1 MGGGSLGSPSS
12 TSSPSSAPAPR
23 RRASRPAADVDLFDR
38 NGMKLINRFAL
49 SILTQRSTASP
60 AADSTSLRPAT
71 HVGPNRPT
79 KLLGTRA
86 RPPPSA
92 KRSQIGENQFS
103 RNRPSFF
110 STPVWGAASPRLCPG
125 LTFFAPRR
133 NATSLEKE
141 TGTPGFRTSALR
153 GFSVGGGVREKK
165 NGHSG
170 LVY

>member
-1 MGGGSLGSPSS
+1 MAGGVGGGVGGGSLGSPSS

-60 AADSTSLRPAT
+60 AADSTSLFPLRPAT

-103 RNRPSFF
+103 RNRPSSF
-110 STPVWGAASPRLCPG
+110 SRPVSGAASPRLCPG
-125 LTFFAPRR
+125 LSFPSSPTT
-133 NATSLEKE
+133 ATSLEKE
-141 TGTPGFRTSALR
+141 GATTGFKTSALG
-153 GFSVGGGVREKK
+153 GF
-165 NGHSG
+165 
-170 LVY
+170 